1 MTNPWTII
9 YYSHTDPIHSDH
21 IRASNPDAQLILL
34 DTSNDLSRVEAFGR
48 GDYLLRKALKSKFS
62 LIAHDNVLLV
72 EWDVLITATLP
83 DVPVRGLQAM
93 TVATEESAPDWMWW
107 SHFKRLPPAL
117 RTAKIGVVPF
127 GFLAIERSSLQ
138 SILDPHFDALFELDI
153 FSEVRFAAVSHFCGI
168 GVRELD
174 KSVFLPERL
183 LRSTREDEVAAFEA
197 RYAGSYLTAPGFYH
211 PVKHRVTK

>member
-83 DVPVRGLQAM
+83 DVPVRG
-93 TVATEESAPDWMWW
+93 V
-107 SHFKRLPPAL
+107 
-117 RTAKIGVVPF
+117 
-127 GFLAIERSSLQ
+127 
-138 SILDPHFDALFELDI
+138 
-153 FSEVRFAAVSHFCGI
+153 
-168 GVRELD
+168 
-174 KSVFLPERL
+174 
-183 LRSTREDEVAAFEA
+183 
-197 RYAGSYLTAPGFYH
+197 
-211 PVKHRVTK
+211 